1 MRAIYSDV
9 ITFMFSTD
17 KQRTVDAIKGRNDME
32 IVLFL
37 NLWLVFG
44 IVFCWK
50 VSPCISSST
59 WRLVCRWFWPC
70 VHRLF
75 LGPNVIWGA
84 GDKNHSLDYP
94 SGEGMPSLYS
104 VLWSDHKSITNVL
117 EPEIWFKNYIS
128 VCNIFIVLHKNASNH
143 C

>member
-59 WRLVCRWFWPC
+59 
-70 VHRLF
+70 
-75 LGPNVIWGA
+75 
-84 GDKNHSLDYP
+84 
-94 SGEGMPSLYS
+94 
-104 VLWSDHKSITNVL
+104 
-117 EPEIWFKNYIS
+117 
-128 VCNIFIVLHKNASNH
+128 
-143 C
+143 